1 MQLDPV
7 FGNTKRNQILH
18 FTPVVLSL
26 GRLAGT
32 FFCRRQVRYWY
43 PVVRCHPS
51 MLLNT
56 LQGTEGLPK
65 TENYLAQ
72 AVQVEKLC
80 LMVFQH
86 GKLRDVLLINL
97 ENVSFS
103 IKLSNRWHPLAP
115 ESDGKIKV
123 WVTWAR
129 FSRPE
134 QHCDRSKVWNTH
146 SQRDNSSEVS
156 LVFVQWIH

>member
-1 MQLDPV
+1 M
-7 FGNTKRNQILH
+7 
-18 FTPVVLSL
+18 VLSL
-26 GRLAGT
+26 GSLADFRDIFGRKQI
-32 FFCRRQVRYWY
+32 CYSY

-51 MLLNT
+51 ILLNN
-56 LQGTEGLPK
+56 LQCPEGLPK

-72 AVQVEKLC
+72 DARVEKLC

-86 GKLRDVLLINL
+86 GKLRDVLLISL
-97 ENVSFS
+97 DIVSFS

-123 WVTWAR
+123 GVTWAR
-129 FSRPE
+129 FSTPE
-134 QHCDRSKVWNTH
+134 QCCYLSKVWNTL
-146 SQRDNSSEVS
+146 SQRDDTAGVN

>member
-26 GRLAGT
+26 GRLART
-32 FFCRRQVRYWY
+32 FFCRIQVRYWY

-72 AVQVEKLC
+72 DFQVEKLC

-123 WVTWAR
+123 
-129 FSRPE
+129 
-134 QHCDRSKVWNTH
+134 
-146 SQRDNSSEVS
+146 
-156 LVFVQWIH
+156 

>member
-1 MQLDPV
+1 
-7 FGNTKRNQILH
+7 
-18 FTPVVLSL
+18 
-26 GRLAGT
+26 
-32 FFCRRQVRYWY
+32 
-43 PVVRCHPS
+43 

-72 AVQVEKLC
+72 DVQVEKLC

-103 IKLSNRWHPLAP
+103 IKLNNRWHPLAP

-123 WVTWAR
+123 
-129 FSRPE
+129 
-134 QHCDRSKVWNTH
+134 
-146 SQRDNSSEVS
+146 
-156 LVFVQWIH
+156 